1 MHEPELNPAAAG
13 ETPGR
18 PIALVGM
25 PGCGKSTVGR
35 QLSKQL
41 GWHFA
46 DSDAEITRRIG
57 MPIRAYFEREGE
69 ARFRELEEDVIASLC
84 HSPNL
89 VIATGGGAV
98 TRSANRAQLKSGA
111 TVVYLRSSFED
122 LWRRLRYDTRRP
134 LLQVADPQARLR
146 ELFRERDPLY
156 RQTAHHVIDAGRG
169 TVQGL
174 ANRVLMQLELAGV
187 VDPFRPAAGEAAE
200 AE

>member
-1 MHEPELNPAAAG
+1 VWSVEQE
-13 ETPGR
+13 R

-25 PGCGKSTVGR
+25 PGCGKSSVGR
-35 QLSKQL
+35 QISKQL

-57 MPIRAYFEREGE
+57 MPIRSYFEREGE
-69 ARFRELEEDVIASLC
+69 TRFRELEEDVIGSLC
-84 HSPNL
+84 DSPNL

-98 TRSANRAQLKSGA
+98 IRATNRAKLHSSA

-134 LLQVADPQARLR
+134 LLQVADPHARLH
-146 ELFRERDPLY
+146 ELLRERDPLY

-187 VDPFRPAAGEAAE
+187 VDAFRPAAGESAATD
-200 AE
+200 

>member
-1 MHEPELNPAAAG
+1 
-13 ETPGR
+13 
-18 PIALVGM
+18 M
-25 PGCGKSTVGR
+25 PGCGKSSVGR
-35 QLSKQL
+35 QIAKQL
-41 GWHFA
+41 GWNFA

-69 ARFRELEEDVIASLC
+69 VRFRELEEDVIASLC
-84 HSPNL
+84 DSPHL

-98 TRSANRAQLKSGA
+98 LRETNRARLNANA

-134 LLQVADPQARLR
+134 LLQVADPHARLH
-146 ELFRERDPLY
+146 ELLRERDPLY

-174 ANRVLMQLELAGV
+174 TNRVLMQLELAGV
-187 VDPFRPAAGEAAE
+187 VDPFRQEVGNDAKGAQ
-200 AE
+200 